1 MKPQRRYNL
10 ECALAEQLILQED
23 DAWKDWAVGAT
34 GQQKLD
40 DQILVSHYEQMANR
54 AFQLVKNLSDEE
66 LKEALE

>member
-1 MKPQRRYNL
+1 MKLQRRYNL
-10 ECALAEQLILQED
+10 ECALTEQLLLQED
-23 DAWKDWAVGAT
+23 TWKDWAVGAT

-40 DQILVSHYEQMANR
+40 DQILVSHYEQMAKR